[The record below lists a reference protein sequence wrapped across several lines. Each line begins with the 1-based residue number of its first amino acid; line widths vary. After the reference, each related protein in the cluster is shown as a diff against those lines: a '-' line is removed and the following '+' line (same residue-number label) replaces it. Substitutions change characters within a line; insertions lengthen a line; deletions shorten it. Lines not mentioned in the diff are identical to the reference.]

1 MFRHPFLFLMK
12 RNDILWKSIL
22 EDIFDDFLKF
32 FFPDADALFDLEKG
46 FEYLDQELE
55 QLFPPEGD
63 QFSPKFV
70 DKLVKVYSR
79 SGREEWVLVHIE
91 VQGYRDHTFADR
103 MFTYYYRIW
112 DKHRKPVT
120 AFAILTDDCEHYHP
134 LEFVQ
139 RCLGTSICFRFN
151 SFKVLDQ
158 SEQDLATSDNPFAQ
172 AIFITK
178 TALIGKRL
186 SANDLYRL
194 KIDLAKRLLTCNIPK
209 WKIGRLMNFLQF
221 YVRLGSSELDREF
234 DLEIDRVVGKN
245 EIPMTFEETIL
256 MIVKEEGL
264 EQGLEQ
270 GISRERIARNTTF
283 VQNLLRE
290 TKFTQK
296 EIARLVG
303 VPAAFVR
310 EIKRNL

>member
-1 MFRHPFLFLMK
+1 MK

-32 FFPDADALFDLEKG
+32 FFPDADAVFDIEKG

-79 SGREEWVLVHIE
+79 SGLEEWILIHIE
-91 VQGYRDHTFADR
+91 VQGYRDNDFAER

-120 AFAILTDDCEHYHP
+120 AFAIVTDDCKHYHP
-134 LEFVQ
+134 CEFVQ
-139 RCLGTSICFRFN
+139 SCLGTSLCFRFN
-151 SFKVLDQ
+151 SYKVLDQ
-158 SEQDLATSDNPFAQ
+158 SEEELAVSDNPFAQ

-178 TALIGKRL
+178 TALIGKKL

-194 KIDLAKRLLTCNIPK
+194 KIDLAKRLLDRNIPK

-221 YVRLGSSELDREF
+221 YVRLGSSELDRAF
-234 DLEIDRVVGKN
+234 DLEIDRVVGKH

-256 MIVKEEGL
+256 MIVKEEGKEEGL
-264 EQGLEQ
+264 EKGLEQ
-270 GISRERIARNTTF
+270 GASQERIARNTTF

-290 TKFTQK
+290 TKFTQR

-310 EIKRNL
+310 EVKRNL